1 MIELKDEL
9 FHEAWVCEYKIC
21 TYYTQDKDTFVRG
34 DKTRPVSALSST
46 ELTYETIRKIIR
58 DSGLTKEYLD
68 YRCSMWKA
76 EFDENDPDYDP
87 EEAECEKRSLS
98 SPNGWAAIGYDA
110 LGIAPWNQ

>member
-1 MIELKDEL
+1 MKELKDVI
-9 FHEAWVCEYKIC
+9 FFRTWTCEFRIC
-21 TYYTQDKDTFVRG
+21 KYYTQDMITFIGG
-34 DKTRPVSALSST
+34 DKTRPVSALSSN
-46 ELTYETIRKIIR
+46 EITYEALRKIIT
-58 DSGLTKEYLD
+58 DSGLTEEYLD

-87 EEAECEKRSLS
+87 EEVEREKRSLS